1 MMTRWNS
8 QQEWKS
14 WQRKD
19 NKEKST
25 LTYGGA
31 NDDRYHLTSTSPF
44 CTSSWA
50 SEVEE
55 RTKSLSF
62 PQEYMHSVL
71 PTDSDLKVE
80 NIVH

>member
-1 MMTRWNS
+1 MKALTGER
-8 QQEWKS
+8 
-14 WQRKD
+14 D
-19 NKEKST
+19 NEEKIT

-55 RTKSLSF
+55 RKENFSF
-62 PQEYMHSVL
+62 PQEYTHTMCCL
-71 PTDSDLKVE
+71 QTQT
-80 NIVH
+80 

>member
-1 MMTRWNS
+1 MKALTEKR
-8 QQEWKS
+8 
-14 WQRKD
+14 D
-19 NKEKST
+19 NEEKIT

-55 RTKSLSF
+55 RKENFSF
-62 PQEYMHSVL
+62 PQEYTHNVL
-71 PTDSDLKVE
+71 PTDSD
-80 NIVH
+80 

>member
-1 MMTRWNS
+1 MKEFT
-8 QQEWKS
+8 E
-14 WQRKD
+14 QRD
-19 NKEKST
+19 NEEKST

-55 RTKSLSF
+55 RTEL
-62 PQEYMHSVL
+62 EL
-71 PTDSDLKVE
+71 PTGIYSQCAFYRVKTPAQ
-80 NIVH
+80 